1 VLRTRVV
8 TALVALPLLAVAIIH
23 EYHPVFAGVV
33 VGASAAAAYE
43 FFQMALPAH
52 GGARRVGVALAILV
66 AVGMAAQ
73 RSEFWGPA
81 IACTVVIGLLFTL
94 FDAEGMAPA
103 VTRAG
108 FLVLGVLYAGFLLA
122 HLVLLKR
129 ESSGPS
135 WVFFTIVC
143 AMASDTGGY
152 FTGRFFGRT
161 PLVPHVSPKKT
172 VEGAVGALGS
182 AVLGAAVFRFF
193 FFRRLGMVEACLL
206 GGAVSVLAQL
216 GDLTE
221 SMFKRAFGAKDS
233 GWIIPGHGGILD
245 RVDSL
250 VFPAVFVYYYT
261 LLAYG

>member
-1 VLRTRVV
+1 MLRTRLV
-8 TALVALPLLAVAIIH
+8 TALVALPLLAAAIVH
-23 EYHPVFAGVV
+23 SYHPVFAGLV
-33 VGASAAAAYE
+33 VGVSAAAAYE

-66 AVGMAAQ
+66 AAGMAAK
-73 RSEFWGPA
+73 RPEFWGPA

-108 FLVLGVLYAGFLLA
+108 FLVLGVLYAGFLLT

-129 ESSGPS
+129 EPAGPA
-135 WVFFTIVC
+135 WVFFTIVA

-152 FTGRFFGRT
+152 FTGRYLGRT

-172 VEGAVGALGS
+172 VEGAVGALVVAILFAGM
-182 AVLGAAVFRFF
+182 FRVF
-193 FFRRLGMVEACLL
+193 FFRRIGVLEACLL

-216 GDLTE
+216 GDLAE

>member
-8 TALVALPLLAVAIIH
+8 TALVALPLLAAAIIH
-23 EYHPVFAGVV
+23 DYHPIFAGVV

-43 FFQMALPAH
+43 FFQMALPGH
-52 GGARRVGVALAILV
+52 GGARRVGVTLAILV
-66 AVGMAAQ
+66 AAGMAAK
-73 RSEFWGPA
+73 RPEFWGPA

-108 FLVLGVLYAGFLLA
+108 FLVLWVLYAGFLLT

-129 ESSGPS
+129 EPDGPS
-135 WVFFTIVC
+135 WVFFTIVA

-172 VEGAVGALGS
+172 VEGAVGGLAI
-182 AVLGAAVFRFF
+182 AVLVAAVFRSF
-193 FFRRLGMVEACLL
+193 FFRRLGVLEACLL
-206 GGAVSVLAQL
+206 GGAISVLGQL

-250 VFPAVFVYYYT
+250 VFPAVFAYYYA

>member
-1 VLRTRVV
+1 MLRTRVV
-8 TALVALPLLAVAIIH
+8 TALVALPLLAAAIIH
-23 EYHPVFAGVV
+23 GYHPVFAGVV
-33 VGASAAAAYE
+33 VGASATAAYE
-43 FFQMALPAH
+43 FFQMAFPHH

-66 AVGMAAQ
+66 AAGMAAK
-73 RSEFWGPA
+73 RPEFWGPA

-94 FDAEGMAPA
+94 LDAEGMFPA

-129 ESSGPS
+129 EPDGPT
-135 WVFFTIVC
+135 WVFFTIVG

-152 FTGRFFGRT
+152 FAGRFFGHT

-172 VEGAVGALGS
+172 VEGAVGAL
-182 AVLGAAVFRFF
+182 AVAIAAAAVFRVL
-193 FFRRLGMVEACLL
+193 FFRRLGALEACLL

-216 GDLTE
+216 GDLAE

-261 LLAYG
+261 VLAYG